1 MNATKPPSTPQLI
14 PRTPTVPM
22 MVRLPED
29 VAVQVR
35 ALAEA
40 GDRTPSQQ
48 LRRVITAAIRDQE
61 VRK

>member
-1 MNATKPPSTPQLI
+1 MNAPKPPSTARP

-22 MVRLPED
+22 TVRLPED
-29 VAVQVR
+29 VAGQVR

-48 LRRVITAAIRDQE
+48 LRRMITAAIRDQE
-61 VRK
+61 VRQ